1 MNLDQLPSF
10 CLSDSND
17 FIPKELA
24 IEDNQMPQQLTHL
37 IGVGEELSYM
47 PKKDFINDMQETG
60 TDSKDF
66 EKAYIKVF
74 QSNINSNTNDLELEE
89 NKVENHLPNK
99 KKFIVKEYQNRG
111 RKKDL
116 LKRKRETHHKTDD
129 DNVTIKLQV
138 HFFVFLINL
147 SNDIL
152 NSSIKTKD
160 YAENNINFRQIQY
173 KYKSNITKEYVK
185 QLKRYQIKDILQ
197 KEISCKGNKYEIN
210 YNKINYEKITELIS
224 KDKSLFW
231 IKNFFDMNYLDVFL
245 QFYYKF
251 TKEKSI
257 MIQGKEI
264 LLSKDTKTFYDLL
277 EKNEKSMKKRLIT
290 ISERYLIREKNI
302 FKTNIKK
309 EL

>member
-37 IGVGEELSYM
+37 IGVGKELSYM
-47 PKKDFINDMQETG
+47 PKKDFINDMLETG
-60 TDSKDF
+60 ADSKDF
-66 EKAYIKVF
+66 EKAYIEVF

-197 KEISCKGNKYEIN
+197 KEISCKGNKYKIN
-210 YNKINYEKITELIS
+210 YNKINYEKITKLIS

-231 IKNFFDMNYLDVFL
+231 IKNFFDMNYLKVF
-245 QFYYKF
+245 QEYY
-251 TKEKSI
+251 SI
-257 MIQGKEI
+257 DKNRNYFVISDNLSDKEI
-264 LLSKDTKTFYDLL
+264 NISENTKPFYNLL
-277 EKNEKSMKKRLIT
+277 EKNTEIQERLET
-290 ISERYLIREKNI
+290 ISKI
-302 FKTNIKK
+302 F
-309 EL
+309 